1 MLRRVVSL
9 SLALM
14 LPAVAQA
21 NVIYTYTG
29 NNFDNIQD
37 LTPPAG
43 TYTTDMRV
51 TGTFELA
58 APFLPNLVNADLSDE
73 ILSFSISDGRRT
85 LTNNTLGIQGF
96 FGGVAT
102 DSSGDIIEWQVQY
115 NDDLDPIVNV
125 GDDGS
130 AIFTIS
136 VLSLTTI
143 DGGQLQECIAVGCL
157 PVDQNVDFGRRDES
171 PGTWTLIPG
180 PIPEPHAVLLFA
192 TGVAT
197 VAVTVRRRARVR

>member
-115 NDDLDPIVNV
+115 NDDLDPIVKV

-171 PGTWTLIPG
+171 PGT
-180 PIPEPHAVLLFA
+180 
-192 TGVAT
+192 
-197 VAVTVRRRARVR
+197 